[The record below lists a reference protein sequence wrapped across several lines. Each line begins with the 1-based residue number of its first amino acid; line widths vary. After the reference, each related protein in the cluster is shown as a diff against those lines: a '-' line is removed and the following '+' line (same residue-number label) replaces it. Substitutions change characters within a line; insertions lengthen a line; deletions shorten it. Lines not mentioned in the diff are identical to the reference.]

1 MLSPSQVFK
10 STNKSK
16 VNHLKDISIDSKSS
30 RTTQLIQQLKQDQMK
45 ENKALPII
53 NVQADTKFE
62 RKDKAKQVLEYVQ
75 SLKSD
80 DSGWSDMKEAEFE
93 EYKA

>member
-1 MLSPSQVFK
+1 
-10 STNKSK
+10 
-16 VNHLKDISIDSKSS
+16 
-30 RTTQLIQQLKQDQMK
+30 MK

-80 DSGWSDMKEAEFE
+80 DSGWSDMKEAEYE
-93 EYKA
+93 EYKNRESLSTVNRSIRRSSVVKKK